1 MCIVV
6 LDMSSTV
13 RYTGTTTNSEVVGT
27 PVQYGQMP
35 YDVIISE
42 SGQSEVHYAGDT
54 NAVNKIDSID
64 ASIITAAALGQI
76 SAKLGQNYT
85 KVERIVIR
93 IDMKS

>member
-42 SGQSEVHYAGDT
+42 SGLPQVHYAGATSDA
-54 NAVNKIDSID
+54 NRIDSID

-76 SAKLGQNYT
+76 SAKLGTNYA